1 MKLTEEQ
8 KKQVAERLAEVALIT
23 LGRPTQY
30 RYDRE
35 NLQTAFSKE
44 LEKMEAETEKSETE
58 KAEHATG
65 TGSVGT
71 FDY

>member
-8 KKQVAERLAEVALIT
+8 KKQVAERLAEVALTT
-23 LGRPTQY
+23 LDRPTQY

-44 LEKMEAETEKSETE
+44 LEKMEAETEKAETE